1 MGQVLL
7 SVVSL
12 LIGTSVFLMGQGL
25 LGTLVG
31 LRMAGAGYADS
42 ISGLVMA
49 AYFLGLA
56 LAAISSAR
64 VIAIAGHIRAFA
76 VFATCFS
83 AATLAH
89 SFFLDPAYWFVLRL
103 IEGYCMCGLFMC
115 VESWLNERSTN
126 DTRGTVLSIYSI
138 TVYGAQGAAQFL
150 LNLAPLDSFLL
161 FALASILVSVALV
174 PVALT
179 RVPAPTPPSGARFGL
194 RRLYRISPLGVFGCI
209 MSGMVIGA
217 FYGMAPVFAARLGFS
232 VNDVATLMAAVIIG
246 GVVLQWPLGRFSDR
260 FDRRFVI
267 AGVGF
272 GIAVAALCLAGVASA
287 GDLMAPRTLVWVV
300 VGLAALFG
308 AFSFTLYPLSLAQA
322 NDFIEPHEL
331 VPASGGLMLAYSFGA
346 VGGPLAA
353 SLVMDAIGPAG
364 LWAFIAAGG
373 ALTLAFAVWRM
384 IQGAPLPS
392 TEDQGNYQMLA
403 RTTAAIAELDPRA
416 EDDQLW
422 FDFDYQAVTA
432 AQTGMENPHAGDRP
446 RQQWS
451 H

>member
-12 LIGTSVFLMGQGL
+12 LVGTSVFLMGQGL

-42 ISGLVMA
+42 VSGLVMA

-56 LAAISSAR
+56 LAALNSAR

-89 SFFLDPAYWFVLRL
+89 SFHLDPTYWFVLRL

-179 RVPAPTPPSGARFGL
+179 RVPAPTPPTGARFGFL
-194 RRLYRISPLGVFGCI
+194 RLYRISPLGVFGCI

-217 FYGMAPVFAARLGFS
+217 FYGMAPVFGAKMGFS

-260 FDRRFVI
+260 FDRRLVI
-267 AGVGF
+267 AGVGC
-272 GIAVAALCLAGVASA
+272 GIAVAALCLAGVAWA
-287 GDLMAPRTLVWVV
+287 AALMEPRTLVWAVI
-300 VGLAALFG
+300 GLAALFG
-308 AFSFTLYPLSLAQA
+308 AFSFTLYPLALAQA

-353 SLVMDAIGPAG
+353 SLVMDAVGPAG
-364 LWAFIAAGG
+364 LWAFIACGG
-373 ALTLAFAVWRM
+373 VLTLCFSVWRM
-384 IQGAPLPS
+384 IRGAPLPE
-392 TEDQGNYQMLA
+392 TEDQGNYQMMA
-403 RTTAAIAELDPRA
+403 RTTAAIAELDPRG

-422 FDFDYQAVTA
+422 FEFDYQAQTA
-432 AQTGMENPHAGDRP
+432 AQSGMENPHAGDPP
-446 RQQWS
+446 RQIWS
-451 H
+451 T